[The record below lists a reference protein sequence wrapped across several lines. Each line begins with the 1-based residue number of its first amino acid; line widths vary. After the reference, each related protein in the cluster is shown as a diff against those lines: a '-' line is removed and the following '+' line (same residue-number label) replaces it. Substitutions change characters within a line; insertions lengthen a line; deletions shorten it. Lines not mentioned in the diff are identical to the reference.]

1 MLKIIII
8 IAVIFALKWL
18 WVAISTG
25 GQGSFDGEKSEI
37 LRRRNYLA
45 GKLIT
50 SPRAVLNEMPD
61 GIGSQFKGEWAIYS
75 CSMFTAALVNI
86 GKLYPEENEKSVEQ
100 IERLIEIVMSQEFR
114 KYDADRW
121 HEDPLDSLDSDSS
134 HMSYL
139 SILAWMMSGYKACRH
154 RHSFDHQVYGRTR
167 NGCRRRDC
175 RQRQLRLDGA
185 CRPTTGGLYTQVG
198 ELYGFPIKVVSERIL
213 KEGLEFTDNR
223 FVVEGNYKY
232 TYNNGHLAM
241 ADPVAAARNF
251 LNAIERI
258 PSIID
263 QYKAKNEVLEREI
276 PQLQDIAGKVWKKED
291 ELKQLKSELA
301 ALDRKIQLELAP
313 PTPEVA
319 EKENDGQQVKPEM
332 EDVRNGQPQYHGVT
346 PPQIRSPAD
355 SIVANHVIIGRPG
368 LYAKEETRSK
378 GLKI

>member
-1 MLKIIII
+1 MEYFVYLKCENKHTIHTMTKVLYKSYTQNDSLLFPPCIGDFIPENHPVRTVNAILDNFDISEIESTYKGGGTTSYHPRMLLKIVVY
-8 IAVIFALKWL
+8 A
-18 WVAISTG
+18 
-25 GQGSFDGEKSEI
+25 
-37 LRRRNYLA
+37 YL
-45 GKLIT
+45 T
-50 SPRAVLNEMPD
+50 N
-61 GIGSQFKGEWAIYS
+61 IYS
-75 CSMFTAALVNI
+75 GRRMASLLEENVFFMWLSGMSRPDFRTINRFLSVAQTDREGNRLNIIKVDGMDSADEKVI
-86 GKLYPEENEKSVEQ
+86 GK
-100 IERLIEIVMSQEFR
+100 RLQEIA
-114 KYDADRW
+114 KNA
-121 HEDPLDSLDSDSS
+121 
-134 HMSYL
+134 
-139 SILAWMMSGYKACRH
+139 
-154 RHSFDHQVYGRTR
+154 
-167 NGCRRRDC
+167 
-175 RQRQLRLDGA
+175 
-185 CRPTTGGLYTQVG
+185 TTGGLYTPIG
-198 ELYGFPIKVVSERIL
+198 EFYGLPIKVVSERIL